1 VALPEKPPVQ
11 FTIVPPESEER
22 RARAGYEELW
32 RDLVAVKARCAEAIN
47 EVAVLRRAFE
57 DLKTDTRRH
66 IKRVDA
72 IASRLTAPQK
82 P

>member
-1 VALPEKPPVQ
+1 MALPEKHQPPLELVVRQ
-11 FTIVPPESEER
+11 TEEER
-22 RARAGYEELW
+22 DRAGFESTWREL
-32 RDLVAVKARCAEAIN
+32 VVVKARCAELMN

-72 IASRLTAPQK
+72 IASRLTAPTK